1 MDKYRFMRAFVLLLA
16 VIAMS
21 GCTKHKLE
29 KFNNRIVGNWNI
41 VEINTFGLGSSHI
54 VFNGGF
60 FSFRQDN
67 SVTYYDRNNEAY
79 YGNWYIDAYTY
90 TDEEGD
96 SETEFILTIDV
107 SNEHQSKYDRLEIPS
122 FGNANRFKAKVYNSL
137 NTVTYVFE
145 RK

>member
-1 MDKYRFMRAFVLLLA
+1 MRFLMAFLLISL
-16 VIAMS
+16 VT

-29 KFNNRIVGNWNI
+29 KFNTRIIGNWSI
-41 VEINTFGLGSSHI
+41 VEINTFGLGSSRI

-67 SVTYYDRNNEAY
+67 TVTYYDRSNEAY
-79 YGNWYIDAYTY
+79 YGNWYIDSYTS
-90 TDEEGD
+90 TD
-96 SETEFILTIDV
+96 SEGSSDTDFILTIDV
-107 SNEHQSKYDRLEIPS
+107 SGEHQSKYDRLEIS
-122 FGNANRFKAKVYNSL
+122 GFGNPDRFKARVYNSL